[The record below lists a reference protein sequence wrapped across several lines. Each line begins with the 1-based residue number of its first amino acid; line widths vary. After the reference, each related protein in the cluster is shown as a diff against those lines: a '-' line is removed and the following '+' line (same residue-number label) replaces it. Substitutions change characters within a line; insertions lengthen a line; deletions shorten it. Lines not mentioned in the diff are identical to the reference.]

1 MKAIIC
7 GCGSVGSAIATYLF
21 KEKHQVAVIDPDAT
35 KLKNLSD
42 NLDIQTIQGYAN
54 NPETLSKA
62 GAKDTDLII
71 SLTNSDEVNMM
82 ICFEAFRCF
91 NVPMKIARIR
101 SGFYSNT
108 KYPSVWDEMHI
119 DVAITPEKEVA
130 NTILRNLK
138 TAGALEFILLQ
149 GKNVFFGAKCVKGA
163 TLEKMKIE
171 KIDRSFPEF
180 HICIAGLLRDGENIE
195 IEPKTT
201 LKADDEI
208 YAVTDIEHYGQV
220 LSALGHP
227 EPKSKRTLIVG
238 GGRVASNL
246 IPQMQNE
253 GMAKNVFLI
262 EKNEE
267 KAKNIAALNPD
278 IFVINGDALDE
289 GILDEAGINDT
300 DEFVCLT
307 DEDENNILLSLVA
320 KQHNVNR
327 TFALINR
334 PIYNNMLSNL
344 GVDVI
349 VNPNAVSTSTILQ
362 HIRKG
367 QVKSIYS
374 LKAQIGDLMEFE
386 ALETSKVIGKKLGKI
401 RLPKGVRICAVVRSG
416 QLLEM
421 SPDVK
426 IQSGDTVIV
435 LAQPGQFASVE
446 KLFAAGLYFF

>member
-7 GCGSVGSAIATYLF
+7 GCGSVGFAIATYLF
-21 KEKHQVAVIDPDAT
+21 KEKHQVAVIDPDPV

-42 NLDIQTIQGYAN
+42 NLDVQTIQGFAN
-54 NPETLSKA
+54 NPEILSKA

-71 SLTNSDEVNMM
+71 ALTDNDEVNMM

-91 NVPMKIARIR
+91 NIPMKIARIR
-101 SGFYSNT
+101 SGFYSGK
-108 KYPSVWDEMHI
+108 KYPPVWDEMHI

-149 GKNVFFGAKCVKGA
+149 GKNVFFGAKCVKGSV
-163 TLEKMKIE
+163 LEKMKIE
-171 KIDRSFPEF
+171 RIDRRFPEF
-180 HICIAGLLRDGENIE
+180 HICIAGVLRDGENVE
-195 IEPKTT
+195 IKPNTT
-201 LKADDEI
+201 LKAGDEI
-208 YAVTDIEHYGQV
+208 YAITDMDHYGQI
-220 LSALGHP
+220 LQALGQP
-227 EPKSKRTLIVG
+227 EPKSKRVLIVG
-238 GGRVASNL
+238 GGRVALNL
-246 IPQMQNE
+246 VQQMEKE
-253 GMAKNVFLI
+253 GMAKNVSLI

-267 KAKNIAALNPD
+267 RATSFATENPD
-278 IFVINGDALDE
+278 IFVINGNALDE
-289 GILDEAGINDT
+289 GILKEAGINDT

-307 DEDENNILLSLVA
+307 NEDENNILLSLVA

-334 PIYNNMLSNL
+334 PIYNNMLANL

-349 VNPNAVSTSTILQ
+349 VNPNAVSVSTILQ
-362 HIRKG
+362 YIRKG

-386 ALETSKVIGKKLGKI
+386 ALETSKVIDKRLEKI
-401 RLPKGVRICAVVRSG
+401 RLPKGVRICAVVRNG

-421 SPDVK
+421 VKDLK
-426 IQSGDTVIV
+426 IQSGDNVIV
-435 LAQPGQFASVE
+435 LAKPGQFAAVE